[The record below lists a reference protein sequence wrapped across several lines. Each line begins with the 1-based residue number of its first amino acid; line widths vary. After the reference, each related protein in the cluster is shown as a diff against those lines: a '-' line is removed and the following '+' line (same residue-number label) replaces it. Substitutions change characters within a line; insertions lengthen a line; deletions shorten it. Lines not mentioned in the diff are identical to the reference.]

1 MKENL
6 LAFRWNPITMD
17 RQNIKIRGIGRPRCA
32 GLRRLQNAVYGRAR
46 TSTSR
51 GGIQLAMKSEEGS

>member
-32 GLRRLQNAVYGRAR
+32 GLRRLQMRPADVPAPAR
-46 TSTSR
+46 PVV
-51 GGIQLAMKSEEGS
+51 GHILP